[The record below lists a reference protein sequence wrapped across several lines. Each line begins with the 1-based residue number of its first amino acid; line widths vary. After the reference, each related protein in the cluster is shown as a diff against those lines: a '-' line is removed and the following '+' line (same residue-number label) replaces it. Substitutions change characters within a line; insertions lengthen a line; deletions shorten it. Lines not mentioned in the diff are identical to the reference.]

1 MKRSLKNP
9 AQRVRRE
16 LHRSSGV
23 EVPVAL
29 ARVTAALRQA
39 RGTLWAFLKACLL
52 KVLSF
57 FAARR
62 SMTLKTKLVLAITA
76 LVFIITGLL
85 SMVYVG
91 VLLKLAVRQP
101 YDTDLMGAEQ
111 IRMAVRNALET
122 GLEGKTV
129 NPNDPAALRALVAE
143 AVRNSASL
151 QAVINSVNSHSRTVY
166 DINIADSEG
175 NTLLSTDPGME
186 DKPIK
191 AHPSYDQLLDD
202 STIQQMKVIFGPPQ
216 VFNITMPLDRNGQRF
231 LTVNVG
237 IHTSLVRAFYA
248 PWLKKALT
256 LMGVALTLALLV
268 AFLLGNLALRPM
280 ERISR
285 QLDYWTAVTR
295 LSAEPTEQV
304 AAAQNEADAKKE
316 LAEQVSTKIEMIGQ
330 RMRNVEEVFSALK
343 ENLDQILGNL
353 QDGIVL
359 FTGDGR
365 AVLVSEAAARYLQ
378 VDRDHI
384 IGKQARDIFDRTT
397 LLGRTLRQAFD
408 AGMTLIQEE
417 VRTETGR
424 RLQVSVDFIHDDET
438 RQGLGALVTLH
449 DLESVEAIESEL
461 EVSRRM
467 AAIGRLTS
475 GVGHEVKNP
484 INAIVVHLELLKSK
498 LGEAGAPA
506 ARHLE
511 VIEAEIRRL
520 DRVVQTLADF
530 SRPVELQLREQDLRD
545 VFGDVLALSS
555 EELST
560 RKVTL
565 LSQMPSNPL
574 VANVDADLLKQAAL
588 NVIQNGAQAM
598 PEGGTLAVT
607 LEEDSRAGAN
617 GDKSRSPGQK
627 TAILRISDQGPGIP
641 EEIRE
646 KIFDLYFT
654 TKSGG
659 SGIGL
664 AMTYRILQLHHGSI
678 EVESNIGRG
687 TEFRLRI
694 PLAVADWGRR
704 HLQPADEAETKGL
717 AG

>member
-1 MKRSLKNP
+1 MYTAPFKRLAAGMK
-9 AQRVRRE
+9 
-16 LHRSSGV
+16 
-23 EVPVAL
+23 
-29 ARVTAALRQA
+29 ARLFMA
-39 RGTLWAFLKACLL
+39 
-52 KVLSF
+52 LSF

-62 SMTLKTKLVLAITA
+62 SMRLKTKLVLAITG

-85 SMVYVG
+85 SVVYLTA
-91 VLLKLAVRQP
+91 LLHQAVRQP

-111 IRMAVRNALET
+111 IWTAVRNALET
-122 GLEGKTV
+122 GLAGKTV
-129 NPNDPAALRALVAE
+129 NPNDPEALRALVAE
-143 AVRNSASL
+143 AVRTDAPL
-151 QAVINSVNSHSRTVY
+151 QAVINSVNSHSMTVY
-166 DINIADSEG
+166 DINIGDG
-175 NTLLSTDPGME
+175 QGKTLLSTTPGAE
-186 DKPIK
+186 GKPIQVRT
-191 AHPSYDQLLDD
+191 PYDQLLHD
-202 STIQQMKVIFGPPQ
+202 STFQQMKVIFGRPQ
-216 VFNITMPLDRNGQRF
+216 VLNITMPLVMNGQRF
-231 LTVNVG
+231 VTVSVG
-237 IHTSLVRAFYA
+237 IHTSLVRATYL
-248 PWLKKALT
+248 PLLNKALA
-256 LMGVALTLALLV
+256 LMGLALLTALV
-268 AFLLGNLALRPM
+268 AAFLLSNIALHPM

-295 LSAEPTEQV
+295 LSAGPVEQDAV
-304 AAAQNEADAKKE
+304 AEKGLDAKKDT
-316 LAEQVSTKIEMIGQ
+316 AERVSTKIEMIGQ

-378 VDRDHI
+378 VDRDLI
-384 IGKQARDIFDRTT
+384 IGKRAHDMFDRSTV
-397 LLGRTLRQAFD
+397 LGQTLRQAFD
-408 AGMTLIQEE
+408 AGVALIQEE

-449 DLESVEAIESEL
+449 DLDSVEAIESEL

-484 INAIVVHLELLKSK
+484 INAIVVHLELLRSK
-498 LGEAGAPA
+498 LGEGGAPA
-506 ARHLE
+506 ARHLD

-545 VFGDVLALSS
+545 VIGDVLALAS

-560 RKVTL
+560 RNVTL
-565 LSQMPSNPL
+565 SSQMSSNPL

-598 PEGGTLAVT
+598 PEGGRLQVT
-607 LEEDSRAGAN
+607 LEEDGRAGTN
-617 GDKSRSPGQK
+617 GDKSRAPGQK
-627 TAILRISDQGPGIP
+627 TAVLRIADEGPGIP

-678 EVESNIGRG
+678 EVQSDIGRG

-694 PLAVADWGRR
+694 PLTATDWGRR
-704 HLQPADEAETKGL
+704 HLQPAELKETKGL

>member
-1 MKRSLKNP
+1 
-9 AQRVRRE
+9 
-16 LHRSSGV
+16 
-23 EVPVAL
+23 
-29 ARVTAALRQA
+29 
-39 RGTLWAFLKACLL
+39 
-52 KVLSF
+52 
-57 FAARR
+57 
-62 SMTLKTKLVLAITA
+62 MTLKTKLVLAITG
-76 LVFIITGLL
+76 LVFIIAGLL
-85 SMVYVG
+85 SMVYMSALFHQA
-91 VLLKLAVRQP
+91 VLQP
-101 YDTDLMGAEQ
+101 YDTDVMGAEQ

-129 NPNDPAALRALVAE
+129 DPNDPAALRALVAD
-143 AVRNSASL
+143 AVRNSAAL
-151 QAVINSVNSHSRTVY
+151 QEVINSVNSHSLTVY
-166 DINIADSEG
+166 DINIGDSQG
-175 NTLLSTDPGME
+175 RTLLSTNPGAQ
-186 DKPIK
+186 DKPL
-191 AHPSYDQLLDD
+191 PVRPGYDQLLHD
-202 STIQQMKVIFGPPQ
+202 STIQQMKVIFGKPQ
-216 VFNITMPLDRNGQRF
+216 VFNITMPLVRYGQPF
-231 LTVNVG
+231 VTVEVG

-248 PWLKKALT
+248 PWLKRALT
-256 LMGVALTLALLV
+256 LMGLALVLALVV

-295 LSAEPTEQV
+295 LSAGPAEQET
-304 AAAQNEADAKKE
+304 ATLEGADAKKDM
-316 LAEQVSTKIEMIGQ
+316 AERVSTKIEMIGQ
-330 RMRNVEEVFSALK
+330 RIRNVEEVYSALK

-359 FTGDGR
+359 FTGDSR
-365 AVLVSEAAARYLQ
+365 AVLVSDTAARYLQ
-378 VDRDHI
+378 VNRDQT
-384 IGKQARDIFDRTT
+384 IGKRAHDIFDRTT
-397 LLGRTLRQAFD
+397 VLGRTLRQAFD
-408 AGMTLIQEE
+408 AEMTLIQEE

-449 DLESVEAIESEL
+449 DLESMEAIESEL

-484 INAIVVHLELLKSK
+484 INAIVVHLELLRSK
-498 LGEAGAPA
+498 LGGADTPA
-506 ARHLE
+506 VRHLE

-545 VFGDVLALSS
+545 IFGDVVALAR

-560 RKVTL
+560 RNITL

-598 PEGGTLAVT
+598 PEGGTLSVT
-607 LEEDSRAGAN
+607 LEEDGRGGTN
-617 GDKSRSPGQK
+617 GDKTRSPGQK
-627 TAILRISDQGPGIP
+627 SAVLRIADQGPGIP

-664 AMTYRILQLHHGSI
+664 AMTYRILQLHHGNI

-694 PLAVADWGRR
+694 PLAAADWGRR
-704 HLQPADEAETKGL
+704 HLQPADVTETKGFV
-717 AG
+717 